1 MPIREA
7 LPIIIPGLLLQLSI
21 QVYYIRHCWKNPG
34 LSARQRLLF
43 IIAIAI
49 GSLPAAAFYLFKN
62 GETAPADIMPEA
74 VQNIPLHIRRGIFLL
89 LMTAYEV
96 QGLHLLTEN
105 TGHPFYGLLT
115 TLLVTSF
122 LAMVLYNFL
131 PEQSR
136 LAAGA
141 FLPMLQLLLCAP
153 IVYLD
158 RSGDNLY
165 LALIAGISAI
175 NHAPLPRSK
184 VYGIGA
190 LSTYLMGS
198 TTKTLFLSGGSG
210 MSDIVRYFYINT
222 LVVLLALVAFYTL
235 KTQMVT
241 GGRLAAALHK
251 LQEQSEQLQGMAVA
265 EERSRITAQIH
276 DTAGHALTGAVIAIE
291 AAQNMIPTEH
301 QEALQKL
308 SLAKQQVRLGLDGM
322 RSSVRAIRRGEDQP
336 FAAALFELLEEIR
349 HTTGLSVEGIVEGR
363 ADLLPIQQ
371 YILLQAVKE
380 CATNSLKHG
389 ESTGADVLVQEYKGH
404 VRLTF
409 SDNGTGVDHIVFGF
423 GLSSMRERVES
434 IGGTLAADSAKGEG
448 FTVGISIPIG
458 HEQEVTLHE

>member
-1 MPIREA
+1 MPIRAA
-7 LPIIIPGLLLQLSI
+7 LPIIIPGVLLQLSI
-21 QVYYIRHCWKNPG
+21 QAYYIRHCWKNAR
-34 LSARQRLLF
+34 LAARQRLLF
-43 IIAIAI
+43 IIAIAVC
-49 GSLPAAAFYLFKN
+49 SLPAAAFYLFKN
-62 GETAPADIMPEA
+62 GEKASAGAMPDEI
-74 VQNIPLHIRRGIFLL
+74 QNVPLHIRRGTFLL

-96 QGLHLLTEN
+96 QGLHLLAEN
-105 TGHPFYGLLT
+105 TGQPLYGLLAIM
-115 TLLVTSF
+115 LFISF

-131 PEQSR
+131 PEKSR
-136 LAAGA
+136 LATGA

-153 IVYLD
+153 LVYLD

-175 NHAPLPRSK
+175 NHAELARAK
-184 VYGIGA
+184 VYGIAA
-190 LSTYLMGS
+190 LSTYLIGS
-198 TTKTLFLSGGSG
+198 TAKTIFLAGISETSE
-210 MSDIVRYFYINT
+210 IVRYFYVNT

-235 KTQMVT
+235 KRQMVT

-251 LQEQSEQLQGMAVA
+251 LQEQAERLKGMAVA
-265 EERSRITAQIH
+265 EERNRITAQIH

-291 AAQNMIPTEH
+291 AAQNMIPAEK

-322 RSSVRAIRRGEDQP
+322 RSSVRAIRRGEEQA
-336 FAAALFELLEEIR
+336 FASALSELLAEIR
-349 HTTGLSVEGIVEGR
+349 NTTGLAVEGIVETS
-363 ADLLPIQQ
+363 AELLPIQQ

-389 ESTGADVLVQEYKGH
+389 ASTGADVLVQEYKGQ

-409 SDNGTGVDHIVFGF
+409 SDNGKGAERIVFGF

-434 IGGTLAADSAKGEG
+434 IGGALVADSAKGEG

-458 HEQEVTLHE
+458 LKQEVIPVE